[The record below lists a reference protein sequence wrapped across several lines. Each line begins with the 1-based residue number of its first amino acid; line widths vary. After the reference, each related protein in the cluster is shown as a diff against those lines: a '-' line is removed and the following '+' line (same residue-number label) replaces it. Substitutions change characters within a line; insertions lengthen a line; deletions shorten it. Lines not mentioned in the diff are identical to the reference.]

1 MANKDVLTVCASGD
15 HAFYSINDGA
25 KSVDLFDINCL
36 TKYYYCLRIWA
47 IKYLNDYSLNLSN
60 FHEYA
65 CYLLKYVRP
74 KNVLENDCYY
84 FWKLFLERVDK
95 NNIFKLFNYGRPDNE
110 IDNLRNLSKFIKKHD
125 FSFFNIDISK
135 IISLMHKKYDVLLLS
150 NIHEYISLNDF
161 WNFNCNIFS
170 LLNDKGV
177 AIISLFMDLQKD
189 KKDVF
194 EKYFDLFEIPE
205 YDYCDENK
213 CSIGYVLKKKVSNSE
228 RCK

>member
-135 IISLMHKKYDVLLLS
+135 SISLMHKKYDVLLLS
-150 NIHEYISLNDF
+150 NIHEYISPKSISLMHKKYDVLLLSNIHEYISPNDF

-177 AIISLFMDLQKD
+177 AIISLFRDF
-189 KKDVF
+189 KKIEIF
-194 EKYFDLFEIPE
+194 FKYILFI
-205 YDYCDENK
+205 
-213 CSIGYVLKKKVSNSE
+213 LL
-228 RCK
+228 